1 MNSFDGFPDGYAP
14 IEADK
19 LPQLMTAADLW
30 NMEFPPIRY
39 VVPGYIT
46 EGLTIL
52 AGKPKL
58 GKSWF
63 VLDMALGV
71 AFGGITLGGVQCDK
85 GEVLYLAL
93 EDNARRLKS
102 RLQKVWQTEMLRG
115 VPIPDGLT
123 FATEW
128 PRANDG
134 GIVRLREWLQDHP
147 AARLVIIDVLA
158 MFKGIAKGKDQTLY
172 EADYHAIK
180 ELQALASERS
190 VAIVVVHHT
199 RKSAAEVDPFEKVSG
214 TLGLSGAADTVL
226 ILDKDQNG
234 ATLYGRGR
242 DIEEIETAVQFDRN
256 SCRWIALGQADEVRR
271 TDERKEILSLLLTA
285 DEPLSPA
292 EITRATGRQRNA
304 IDQLLFKMAKAQEV
318 RKSGRGRYIH
328 PDRTD
333 LIEADTQSPSKNGK
347 EVRNWVDG
355 GLDDDDA

>member
-1 MNSFDGFPDGYAP
+1 MNFYSDDFVPVQA
-14 IEADK
+14 ADFSK
-19 LPQLMTAADLW
+19 LVTAVDLW

-46 EGLTIL
+46 EGLTLL
-52 AGKPKL
+52 AGRPKL

-71 AFGGITLGGVQCDK
+71 AFGGITLGGVQCEK

-102 RLQKVWQTEMLRG
+102 RLQKVWQTETLRG

-134 GIVRLREWLQDHP
+134 GIVRLREWLEDHP

-158 MFKGIAKGKDQTLY
+158 MFKGLAKGKEQTLY

-256 SCRWIALGQADEVRR
+256 TCRWIALGQADDVRR
-271 TDERKEILSLLLTA
+271 TDERKEILTVLLTA
-285 DEPLSPA
+285 DKPLSPRG
-292 EITRATGRQRNA
+292 ITLATGKQRNA
-304 IDQLLFKMAKAQEV
+304 VDQLLFKMAKSQEV
-318 RKSGRGRYIH
+318 LKSGRGRYIH
-328 PDRTD
+328 PDRDD
-333 LIEADTQSPSKNGK
+333 LIEADTPSPNKDDK
-347 EVRNWVDG
+347 KVRTWVDG
-355 GLDDDDA
+355 RGDDDDA